1 MCCYHFWGMT
11 WCGVPGHI
19 ACDSCRP
26 GCGYRMWPTLA
37 SLAIARPTL
46 VGQAAASRDWGDG
59 HSDKLGPVGLQPRAL
74 KLEVDFFQF

>member
-1 MCCYHFWGMT
+1 
-11 WCGVPGHI
+11 
-19 ACDSCRP
+19 
-26 GCGYRMWPTLA
+26 MWPTLA